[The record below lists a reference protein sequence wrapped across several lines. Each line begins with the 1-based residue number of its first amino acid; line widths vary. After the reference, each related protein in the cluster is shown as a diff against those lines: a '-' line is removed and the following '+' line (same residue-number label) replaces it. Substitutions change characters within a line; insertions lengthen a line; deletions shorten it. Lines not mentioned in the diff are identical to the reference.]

1 MTANDNI
8 RHYIGDLEATDDI
21 DVVFKHI
28 YDLMLANGGEN
39 SRLNADMVDGYHA
52 SDFAPA
58 SLKDEIDRCIHSITL
73 GGQKYSGADVILEM
87 LASKVLFYQSGAQS
101 PTNVEDFLNS
111 LDSRVLNTED
121 SISDMSDAISF
132 LSNEEMQDALTH
144 IIQNNINNITDDE
157 GDVLTYFNADSVN
170 GLSFQILTQDEY
182 DILPNELKLD
192 PHNIF
197 IINNDIGNSSQNY
210 TPPSILQ
217 AGMNLEFRINTST
230 NNIEFSVDG
239 KKQDNPNKIWKVL
252 LPLVGASSNKGILYP
267 EWFSLI
273 KEVINANQ
281 DLGDQSNYPFLLNT
295 PENKADL
302 AQEFSGDKI
311 DGITIG
317 NNTIQPTNDNN
328 AVNISDALNDY
339 INTWISTH
347 ASTIKSTINL
357 ENTINNI
364 IQQKNHELMANKL
377 TSDVNGGISGNA
389 NDTKYPTTKAVYNY
403 VESVKNTLQNNIN
416 AMHLDSGWKKEVAY
430 EKFFQQD
437 ANSTNKAYVWFRKI
451 GPVVYVTATMSTRT
465 TINYEGVDNYRF
477 LCNIPQGFKPAIT
490 CRIIGQAS
498 QTDRCYIYTDITN
511 NALKIGRFDYQN
523 KRTGYYTLP
532 KGYWI
537 TFSGTYLV

>member
-39 SRLNADMVDGYHA
+39 SGLNADMVDGYHA

-121 SISDMSDAISF
+121 SISDMSDTISF
-132 LSNEEMQDALTH
+132 LSNEEMQDALTQ
-144 IIQNNINNITDDE
+144 IIQNNITNITDDE
-157 GDVLTYFNADSVN
+157 GDTLTYFNADSVN

-197 IINNDIGNSSQNY
+197 IINNDIDSSSQPY

-230 NNIEFSVDG
+230 NNIEFSIDG
-239 KKQDNPNKIWKVL
+239 KNHDNPNKIWKVL
-252 LPLVGASSNKGILYP
+252 LPLVGTSSNKGVLYP

-273 KEVINANQ
+273 KEVVNANQ
-281 DLGDQSNYPFLLNT
+281 DLQNQSNYPFLLNT
-295 PENKADL
+295 PESIANL
-302 AQEFSGDKI
+302 AEEFGGNKI
-311 DGITIG
+311 DGIVIG
-317 NNTIQPTNDNN
+317 NNTIQPTNNNN

-339 INTWISTH
+339 INTWTSTH
-347 ASTIKSTINL
+347 ASTIKGVINL
-357 ENTINNI
+357 ENTINDI
-364 IQQKNHELMANKL
+364 IQQKNHELMDNKL
-377 TSDVNGGISGNA
+377 TSGVNGGISGNS
-389 NDTKYPTTKAVYNY
+389 NDTNYPTTKAVYNY
-403 VESVKNTLQNNIN
+403 VESVRDTLQNNIN
-416 AMHLDSGWKKEVAY
+416 AVNLDSGTKKQLA
-430 EKFFQQD
+430 
-437 ANSTNKAYVWFRKI
+437 STTYFKAGAENPDNGYVYFRKV
-451 GPVVYVTATMSTRT
+451 GRVVYVSASITTKT
-465 TINYEGVDNYRF
+465 TIKFSEINQYRYM
-477 LCNIPQGFKPAIT
+477 CTIPTGFSPIF
-490 CRIIGQAS
+490 RFRQIGQAS
-498 QTDRCYIYTDITN
+498 QTDRFYVYSDAETN
-511 NALKIGRFDYQN
+511 SLRFGRFDYQN
-523 KRTGYYTLP
+523 KRGGVYTLP
-532 KGYWI
+532 KDYWL
-537 TFSGTYLV
+537 TFSGTYIV